1 MDLQR
6 MKGLPAKEETVGSI
20 TGDSVNLRISGQT
33 DGYQGVCPVSWRVRY
48 QHFQLFV
55 DLSVLPLHHIGVV
68 EIGNTFLE
76 RNLPLLSNSL
86 QN

>member
-1 MDLQR
+1 
-6 MKGLPAKEETVGSI
+6 MKGLSTKKETVRSV
-20 TGDSVNLRISGQT
+20 TGDSVNLGVSGQT
-33 DGYQGVCPVSWRVRY
+33 DGYQGVCPVSWGVRY

-68 EIGNTFLE
+68 EIGNALLE
-76 RNLPLLSNSL
+76 RNLPLLPNSL